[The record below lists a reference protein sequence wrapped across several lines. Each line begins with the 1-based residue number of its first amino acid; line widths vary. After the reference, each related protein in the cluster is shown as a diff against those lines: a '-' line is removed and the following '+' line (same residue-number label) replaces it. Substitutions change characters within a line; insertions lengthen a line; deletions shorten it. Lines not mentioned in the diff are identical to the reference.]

1 MTFGLGVAAAL
12 AGPLVMTIGFIAW
25 QNHWKGSAFALNLFK
40 CNLASLGFL
49 VLACTTRSRPFPS
62 DVFTLQTVGYMFL
75 SSTIGIIIGDWTWLE
90 ALQLLGARR
99 VILMD
104 SLKPFLAAFFG
115 WLLLDED
122 LRPAAFGGMVLTM
135 AGVLLVSLETTSD
148 GGDKDGD
155 GDKNDGDDDTGGQNV
170 SDEAPEIMMDPIQC
184 QSTESEKPIQ
194 RSESTS
200 ELSVEEKIG
209 NEIDSND
216 EGRKKAYSRDLRLG
230 YPYAIL
236 NVLLD
241 TYGAVLIKQHGKL
254 YKVWEIN
261 LLRFGFA
268 GAVMLLVSLG
278 MFAMRRSRLD
288 SEQTRQIQWYSLPTS
303 KMTWSSWGHVSVGV
317 LLVTF
322 ATPSLSNYALFQIAL
337 ALALTL
343 GSIGPLYSLPLT
355 YLMQHDAPT
364 IRTAIGAFLAV
375 AGVVVLTWKGT
386 LPEDE

>member
-12 AGPLVMTIGFIAW
+12 AGPLVMTLGFIVW
-25 QNHWKGSAFALNLFK
+25 ENHWKGSAFALNLFK

-49 VLACTTRSRPFPS
+49 VLACTTRSNPFPS
-62 DVFTLQTVGYMFL
+62 DVFTLQAVGYMFL
-75 SSTIGIIIGDWTWLE
+75 SSTIGIVIGDWTWLE

-104 SLKPFLAAFFG
+104 SLKPFLAAFMG
-115 WLLLDED
+115 WLLLDEE
-122 LRPAAFGGMVLTM
+122 LRPAAIGGIALTV

-148 GGDKDGD
+148 DSDKDD
-155 GDKNDGDDDTGGQNV
+155 DNKDDDKDQTEGQSV
-170 SDEAPEIMMDPIQC
+170 GVETPGMMMNPIQ
-184 QSTESEKPIQ
+184 STDAEKTIEII
-194 RSESTS
+194 ESTA
-200 ELSVEEKIG
+200 ELSVEKSGDEL
-209 NEIDSND
+209 DSNK
-216 EGRKKAYSRDLRLG
+216 EERKTVPTRARDLRRG

-241 TYGAVLIKQHGKL
+241 TYGAVLIKEHGKSF
-254 YKVWEIN
+254 KVWEIN

-268 GAVMLLVSLG
+268 GVVMLIVSLG
-278 MFAMRRSRLD
+278 MSAMRIARSR
-288 SEQTRQIQWYSLPTS
+288 SEERKQTPWYSLPISEMTS
-303 KMTWSSWGHVSVGV
+303 SSWGHVSVGV

-355 YLMQHDAPT
+355 FLMQHDPPT
-364 IRTAIGAFLAV
+364 IRTVIGALLAV
-375 AGVVVLTWKGT
+375 AGVVVLSWKGT

>member
-1 MTFGLGVAAAL
+1 MTFGLGIAAAL
-12 AGPLVMTIGFIAW
+12 TGPLVMTIGFIAW

-49 VLACTTRSRPFPS
+49 VLACTTRSHPFPD

-115 WLLLDED
+115 WLLLDEE
-122 LRPAAFGGMVLTM
+122 LRPTAFGGIVLTM
-135 AGVLLVSLETTSD
+135 AGVLVVSLETT
-148 GGDKDGD
+148 
-155 GDKNDGDDDTGGQNV
+155 NDRD
-170 SDEAPEIMMDPIQC
+170 
-184 QSTESEKPIQ
+184 
-194 RSESTS
+194 
-200 ELSVEEKIG
+200 
-209 NEIDSND
+209 D
-216 EGRKKAYSRDLRLG
+216 EGRHEDDNRTDNKEDETGTQKVPDENPDLTMNPIRMEIQAYNADHSVEKIENQTVSNNEERKVASSRENLRLG

-241 TYGAVLIKQHGKL
+241 TYGAVLIKQHGKS

-268 GAVMLLVSLG
+268 GVVMLLVSVG
-278 MFAMRRSRLD
+278 MSTVRLYRRD
-288 SEQTRQIQWYSLPTS
+288 SEDAQQNPWYALPLS

-322 ATPSLSNYALFQIAL
+322 ATPSLTNYALFQIAL

-355 YLMQHDAPT
+355 FLMQHDPPT
-364 IRTAIGAFLAV
+364 IRTVIGAFLAV

-386 LPEDE
+386 PPEK